1 MKRKRSKARELA
13 LQVLFAIEASQ
24 SEPDEVIS
32 IFWQENMDV
41 LPEIKE
47 FADSLIRGVLKRLSE
62 VDNLISSHADNWEF
76 SRIAIVDRNIMRI
89 ATLELMAMKD
99 IPGAVVINEAVELA
113 KTYST
118 QDSSR
123 FVNGILDK
131 IKEDINRVRV

>member
-32 IFWQENMDV
+32 IFWQEQRDV

-47 FADSLIRGVLKRLSE
+47 FADSLIRGVLKRLFE

-118 QDSSR
+118 QDSSK